1 MKTYRVAILGCR
13 SRGSSAA
20 GVYHAHPR
28 TEVVGLCDLLAERL
42 NTLGDE
48 LGVAARYDDLDAMIR
63 ETEPD
68 IVAIPTA
75 PALHA
80 PLALRVLEHG
90 VNIEVEKPMGMDL
103 IETDAV
109 MDKATAKGVQVAV
122 HHQWRLSAWTQAVNK
137 VYQEGKIG
145 DLRYIYAS
153 GKGYYGGFGLMEIG
167 THLLTHMIK
176 FGGHCQSVTAHAT
189 TRGRPISPH
198 DVLPAPRGNGTIAGD
213 HITASLQF
221 ANGVTGTLLQHR
233 FDQIQLDAHVVELYG
248 SEGRLLWH
256 PQGAWWLP
264 NPHVLPANALD
275 QWQAL
280 QPIYAESFEQVA
292 DKIPGQSKM
301 TEGDYW
307 FVDEYVRALDE
318 GREHECSGTEGR
330 HVIEIIMGIFESA
343 AYATRVELPQ
353 ADRQHP
359 LTRWRQEAGLGAPE
373 PMPMVDAEWLE
384 EEERRLGA

>member
-20 GVYHAHPR
+20 RVYHAHPR

-109 MDKATAKGVQVAV
+109 MDKAATKGVQIAV

-213 HITASLQF
+213 HVTASLQF

-264 NPHVLPANALD
+264 NPHVLPANDLD

-318 GREHECSGTEGR
+318 GREHECSGAEGR

>member
-20 GVYHAHPR
+20 RVYHAHPR
-28 TEVVGLCDLLAERL
+28 TKVVGLCDLLAERL

-109 MDKATAKGVQVAV
+109 MDKAATKGVQVAV

-264 NPHVLPANALD
+264 NPHVLPANDLD

-359 LTRWRQEAGLGAPE
+359 LTRWR
-373 PMPMVDAEWLE
+373 
-384 EEERRLGA
+384 

>member
-20 GVYHAHPR
+20 RVYHAHPR

-48 LGVAARYDDLDAMIR
+48 LGVAARYDELDAMIR

-68 IVAIPTA
+68 IVAIPPA

-109 MDKATAKGVQVAV
+109 MDKAATKGVQIAV

-213 HITASLQF
+213 HVTASLQF

-264 NPHVLPANALD
+264 NPHVLPANDLD

-318 GREHECSGTEGR
+318 GREHECSGAEGR

-353 ADRQHP
+353 AERQHP

>member
-20 GVYHAHPR
+20 RVYHAHPR
-28 TEVVGLCDLLAERL
+28 TKVVGLCDLLAERL

-109 MDKATAKGVQVAV
+109 MDKAATKGVQVAV

-213 HITASLQF
+213 HVTASLQF

-264 NPHVLPANALD
+264 NPHVLPANDLD

-318 GREHECSGTEGR
+318 GRAHECSGTEGR

-353 ADRQHP
+353 VDRQHP
-359 LTRWRQEAGLGAPE
+359 LTRWRQEAGLEAPE

>member
-20 GVYHAHPR
+20 RVYHAHPR
-28 TEVVGLCDLLAERL
+28 TKVVGLCDLLAERL

-109 MDKATAKGVQVAV
+109 MDKAATKGVQVAV

-213 HITASLQF
+213 HVTASLQF

-264 NPHVLPANALD
+264 NPHVLPANGLD

-373 PMPMVDAEWLE
+373 SMPMVDAEWLE